1 MSLSS
6 EDGGGIMETPQITV
20 LLAEDSL
27 TTRGAIRR
35 ALARTPDIQV
45 VAEASNGQAAIDL
58 ARETLPN
65 IVVLDIEMPILNGLE
80 ALPRILMASP
90 NSRIVVASALT
101 QRNASTSLQALH
113 LGASDYIGKPSLES
127 GQTLESFS
135 EELAIKIRALS
146 RARSAPAIKRAPPT
160 VKPPTPGIA
169 PTAYNTPSA
178 DKPPSPPATTP
189 VKLRGMVRVGQ
200 RPDIIVVGS
209 STGGPQALMRF
220 LPKLVERAA
229 QPILIVQHMPPTFT
243 KILSEHIASYTGR
256 PCREAEDGEILKAGH
271 IYVAPGNYHMRV
283 SGRRLAPILK
293 LDQGPQENFCRPAV
307 DPLLRSLVEVFG
319 ANAVA
324 CILTGMGQDGL
335 AGAREFVAAGGT
347 LFAQD
352 EESSVVWGMP
362 GAVAMAG
369 LCTAVLPPEALA
381 DRIGRMA
388 ASGTSA
394 PSPGAPS
401 SGT

>member
-1 MSLSS
+1 MTLTSG
-6 EDGGGIMETPQITV
+6 DGGGGGDMPQITV
-20 LLAEDSL
+20 LLADDSL

-35 ALARTPDIQV
+35 ALALTPDIQV

-58 ARETLPN
+58 AREVLPN
-65 IVVLDIEMPILNGLE
+65 VIVLDIEMPVLSGLE

-101 QRNASTSLQALH
+101 HRNAAVSLQALH

-127 GQTLESFS
+127 GQTFESFS
-135 EELAIKIRALS
+135 LELATKIRALS
-146 RARSAPAIKRAPPT
+146 RARSAPAIRRAAPLAKAATQGKAPNPP
-160 VKPPTPGIA
+160 
-169 PTAYNTPSA
+169 
-178 DKPPSPPATTP
+178 DTTP
-189 VKLRGMVRVGQ
+189 VRLRGLGGR
-200 RPDIIVVGS
+200 RPDIIMVGC
-209 STGGPQALMRF
+209 STGGPQALMRL
-220 LPKLVERAA
+220 LPRIVERAN
-229 QPILIVQHMPPTFT
+229 QPILVVQHMPPTFT

-256 PCREAEDGEILKAGH
+256 PCREAEDGDIMKAGH

-283 SGRRLAPILK
+283 SGHRLSPVLK

-307 DPLLRSLVEVFG
+307 DPLLRSLAEVFG
-319 ANAVA
+319 ANALA

-369 LCTAVLPPEALA
+369 LCTAVLPPEALG
-381 DRIGRMA
+381 DRIGRIA
-388 ASGTSA
+388 VSGASA
-394 PSPGAPS
+394 PGYGA
-401 SGT
+401 

>member
-1 MSLSS
+1 MTSSLG
-6 EDGGGIMETPQITV
+6 DGGDASGMPQITV
-20 LLAEDSL
+20 LLADDSL

-35 ALARTPDIQV
+35 ALALTPDIQV

-58 ARETLPN
+58 AGETLPGV
-65 IVVLDIEMPILNGLE
+65 IVLDIEMPILSGLE

-101 QRNASTSLQALH
+101 HRNAAISLQALH

-127 GQTLESFS
+127 GQTFESFS
-135 EELAIKIRALS
+135 TELATKIRALA
-146 RARSAPAIKRAPPT
+146 RARSAPAIKRA
-160 VKPPTPGIA
+160 A
-169 PTAYNTPSA
+169 PLASA
-178 DKPPSPPATTP
+178 PPAGSTPAPRSAAMAAKAPGAHDNTP
-189 VKLRGMVRVGQ
+189 VKLRGMSGRK
-200 RPDIIVVGS
+200 PDIIVVGS
-209 STGGPQALMRF
+209 STGGPQALMRL
-220 LPKLVERAA
+220 LPKIVERAS

-243 KILSEHIASYTGR
+243 KILSEHVASYTGR
-256 PCREAEDGEILKAGH
+256 PCREAEDGEIMKAGH

-283 SGRRLAPILK
+283 SGRRLSPVLR
-293 LDQGPQENFCRPAV
+293 LDQGAQENFCRPAV
-307 DPLLRSLVEVFG
+307 DPLLRSVAEVFG
-319 ANAVA
+319 ANAIA

-369 LCTAVLPPEALA
+369 LCTAVLQPEALGE
-381 DRIGRMA
+381 RIGRIA

-394 PSPGAPS
+394 SGSGA
-401 SGT
+401 

>member
-1 MSLSS
+1 MTSSLG
-6 EDGGGIMETPQITV
+6 DGGDASGMPQITV
-20 LLAEDSL
+20 LLADDSL

-35 ALARTPDIQV
+35 ALALTPDIQV

-58 ARETLPN
+58 AGETLPSV
-65 IVVLDIEMPILNGLE
+65 IVLDIEMPILSGLE

-101 QRNASTSLQALH
+101 HRNAAISLQALH

-127 GQTLESFS
+127 GQTFESFS
-135 EELAIKIRALS
+135 TELATKIRALA
-146 RARSAPAIKRAPPT
+146 RARSAPAIKRA
-160 VKPPTPGIA
+160 A
-169 PTAYNTPSA
+169 PLASA
-178 DKPPSPPATTP
+178 PPAGSTLAPRSAAMAAKAPGAHDNTP
-189 VKLRGMVRVGQ
+189 VKLRGMSGRK
-200 RPDIIVVGS
+200 PDIIVVGS
-209 STGGPQALMRF
+209 STGGPQALMRL
-220 LPKLVERAA
+220 LPKIVERAS

-243 KILSEHIASYTGR
+243 KILSEHVASYTGR
-256 PCREAEDGEILKAGH
+256 PCREAEDGEIMKAGH

-283 SGRRLAPILK
+283 SGRRLSPVLR
-293 LDQGPQENFCRPAV
+293 LDQGAQENFCRPAV
-307 DPLLRSLVEVFG
+307 DPLLRSVAEVFG
-319 ANAVA
+319 ANAIA

-369 LCTAVLPPEALA
+369 LCTAVLQPEALGE
-381 DRIGRMA
+381 RIGRIA

-394 PSPGAPS
+394 SGSGA
-401 SGT
+401 

>member
-1 MSLSS
+1 MTSSLG
-6 EDGGGIMETPQITV
+6 DGGDASGMPQITV
-20 LLAEDSL
+20 LLADDSL

-35 ALARTPDIQV
+35 ALALTPDIQV

-58 ARETLPN
+58 AGETLPSV
-65 IVVLDIEMPILNGLE
+65 IVLDIEMPILSGLE

-101 QRNASTSLQALH
+101 HRNAAISLQALH

-127 GQTLESFS
+127 GQTFESFS
-135 EELAIKIRALS
+135 TELATKIRALA
-146 RARSAPAIKRAPPT
+146 RARSAPAIKRA
-160 VKPPTPGIA
+160 A
-169 PTAYNTPSA
+169 PLASA
-178 DKPPSPPATTP
+178 PPAGSTPAPRSAAMAAKAPGAHDNTP
-189 VKLRGMVRVGQ
+189 VKLRGMSGRK
-200 RPDIIVVGS
+200 PDIIVVGS
-209 STGGPQALMRF
+209 STGGPQALMRL
-220 LPKLVERAA
+220 LPKIVERAS

-243 KILSEHIASYTGR
+243 KILSEHVASYTGR
-256 PCREAEDGEILKAGH
+256 PCREAEDGEIMKAGH

-283 SGRRLAPILK
+283 SGRRLSPVLR
-293 LDQGPQENFCRPAV
+293 LDQGAQENFCRPAV
-307 DPLLRSLVEVFG
+307 DPLLRSVAEVFG
-319 ANAVA
+319 ANAIA

-369 LCTAVLPPEALA
+369 LCTAVLQPEALGE
-381 DRIGRMA
+381 RIGRIA

-394 PSPGAPS
+394 SGSGA
-401 SGT
+401 

>member
-1 MSLSS
+1 MA
-6 EDGGGIMETPQITV
+6 QITV
-20 LLAEDSL
+20 LLADDSL

-58 ARETLPN
+58 AGETLPN
-65 IVVLDIEMPILNGLE
+65 VIVLDIEMPILTGLE

-101 QRNASTSLQALH
+101 QRNAATSLQALH

-146 RARSAPAIKRAPPT
+146 RARSAPTIKRAPPT

-169 PTAYNTPSA
+169 PTAYSTRSA
-178 DKPPSPPATTP
+178 DKAPHPPAATP
-189 VKLRGMVRVGQ
+189 VKLRGMVGR

-220 LPKLVERAA
+220 LPRLVERAA

-243 KILSEHIASYTGR
+243 KILSEHIESYTGR
-256 PCREAEDGEILKAGH
+256 PCREAEDGDILKAGH

-283 SGRRLAPILK
+283 SGRRLAPMLK

-369 LCTAVLPPEALA
+369 LCTAVLPPEALGE
-381 DRIGRMA
+381 RIGRLA

-394 PSPGAPS
+394 LGPGA
-401 SGT
+401 